1 MVKCSHCNN
10 KAINRSSL
18 CVTHVY
24 SIRMQF
30 LSGFYK
36 KHYQHM
42 IRLIGESFNP
52 NDFVE
57 QDEYVKD
64 TFIEWELAHKFEHWE
79 KMALD
84 DILQDASLKKQVLLY
99 TQKNRSLLERF
110 ILMKEELRLYNLLS

>member
-1 MVKCSHCNN
+1 
-10 KAINRSSL
+10 
-18 CVTHVY
+18 
-24 SIRMQF
+24 
-30 LSGFYK
+30 
-36 KHYQHM
+36 M

-84 DILQDASLKKQVLLY
+84 DMLQDASLKKQVLLY

-110 ILMKEELRLYNLLS
+110 ILIKEELRLYNLLS